1 MKNLKPIVLS
11 DLILAVPAIATAQ
24 FGLGDTIGTSDA
36 DIRYAGHAVRSVGAS
51 GRAFD
56 QGFVDRGDRH
66 HAQHKGRHGQS
77 PERRSLPQS
86 RYLRPPAIAEP
97 VYRRP
102 DDRQRG
108 ETRRLSRLF
117 PEVVLA
123 HKVPWT
129 A

>member
-1 MKNLKPIVLS
+1 MKNLKPIVLF

-36 DIRYAGHAVRSVGAS
+36 DIRYAGHAVRSVGAG

-77 PERRSLPQS
+77 TERRFLPQS
-86 RYLRPPAIAEP
+86 RCLRPRGNSSPLVRP
-97 VYRRP
+97 VV
-102 DDRQRG
+102 G
-108 ETRRLSRLF
+108 ASA
-117 PEVVLA
+117 V
-123 HKVPWT
+123 KK
-129 A
+129 